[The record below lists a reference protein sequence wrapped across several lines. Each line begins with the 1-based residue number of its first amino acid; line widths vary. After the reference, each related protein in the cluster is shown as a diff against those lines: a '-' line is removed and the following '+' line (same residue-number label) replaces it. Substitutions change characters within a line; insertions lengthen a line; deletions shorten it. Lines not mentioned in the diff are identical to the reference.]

1 MKSLPANITPQHPR
15 QLFPG
20 RPVAEYLTVGEDPRA
35 EPQAGSAALELRV
48 WNADTSQVSAAINGQ
63 ALALQ
68 AGEGDSVTA
77 AVEPDGIV
85 PGANRIEVTLDAAAP
100 RPALLADARILLA

>member
-1 MKSLPANITPQHPR
+1 MPTLTPQHPR

-35 EPQAGSAALELRV
+35 EPPVRSAAVELRI
-48 WNADTSQVSAAINGQ
+48 WNADAGQVSSAINGQ

-68 AGEGDSVTA
+68 AGEGDLVTA

-85 PGANRIEVTLDAAAP
+85 PGANRIEVTLDAAAS